1 MKLPNDPL
9 AKPDTA
15 QKPLYVV
22 QFHTLKEAK
31 TAALEIAQAF
41 QLRFDNLKFTI
52 SFPAFDLKF
61 TNYNDKWLRGYR
73 NIINV
78 VELDKLLLWYRE
90 RADQDESRAQA
101 DRMIGGNL

>member
-9 AKPDTA
+9 AKPDNA

-31 TAALEIAQAF
+31 IAALEVAQAF
-41 QLRFDNLKFTI
+41 QLRFDNLRFTI

-61 TNYNDKWLRGYR
+61 TNYHDKLLHGYR
-73 NIINV
+73 NVIDVIDLD
-78 VELDKLLLWYRE
+78 ELLQWYRE
-90 RADQDESRAQA
+90 RNEKE
-101 DRMIGGNL
+101 NE